1 MTTIPTIY
9 QHPLFTPD
17 ILDKISNAHQLIHV
31 PKGTY
36 LLKPGQ
42 ISDGYYCVES
52 GLIRTY
58 ALDPN
63 ANDITIDFIGENE
76 IAIEVVSLFQRVA
89 SKENIQALTD
99 CTCLYINYED
109 FQKLFHSVEG
119 FTEWGRNWMAQQLFK
134 VKQRS
139 ISMIT
144 ETASDRYLELQQKHP
159 EIIQHAPLKYI
170 ASFLGIT
177 DTSLSRI
184 RAEISK
190 SGS

>member
-1 MTTIPTIY
+1 MTPIPIIY
-9 QHPLFTPD
+9 QHPLFSPD
-17 ILDKISNAHQLIHV
+17 TLRKISDAHQLIHI

-36 LLKPGQ
+36 LLKEGQ
-42 ISDGYYCVES
+42 LSMGYHCVES

-63 ANDITIDFIGENE
+63 GNDITVDFIGQNE
-76 IAIEVVSLFQRVA
+76 IAIEVVSLFQGVA
-89 SKENIQALTD
+89 AKENIQALTE
-99 CTCLYINYED
+99 CTCWYIGYED
-109 FQKLFHSVEG
+109 FQKLFHTIEG
-119 FTEWGRNWMAQQLFK
+119 FTEWGRNWMTQQLFK

-144 ETASDRYLELQQKHP
+144 ESASDRYITLQKEHP
-159 EIIQHAPLKYI
+159 EIIQQAPLKYI

-190 SGS
+190 TGT